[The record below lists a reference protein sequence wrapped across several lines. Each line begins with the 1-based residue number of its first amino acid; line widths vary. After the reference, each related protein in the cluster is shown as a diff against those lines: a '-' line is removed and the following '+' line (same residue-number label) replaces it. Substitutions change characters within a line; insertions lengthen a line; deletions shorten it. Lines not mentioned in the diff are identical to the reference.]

1 MKKVLNPMPG
11 ASASRDQTDEE
22 LMLAYAKGSEEA
34 FQILYERHSSKVYGF
49 LASKLK
55 DRSITDDAF
64 QAAFMKLH
72 RSREKYD
79 PALPFAPWLFTVCR
93 SAMLDTL
100 RARSRTT
107 RLEDQNPVA
116 IENAVAADI
125 PKEAVSLPG
134 LQALPANQRQALE
147 MRYLQEMSF
156 DEIASRLETSS
167 ENSRQLVSRAV
178 KKLRKVLQG
187 SEGEE

>member
-1 MKKVLNPMPG
+1 MKKVLDPMPD
-11 ASASRDQTDEE
+11 ASDSKNRTDEE
-22 LMLAYAKGSEEA
+22 LMLAYAKGSDQA
-34 FQILYERHSSKVYGF
+34 FQILYERHSSQVYGF

-55 DRSITDDAF
+55 DRSTTDDAF
-64 QAAFMKLH
+64 QATFMKLH

-79 PALPFAPWLFTVCR
+79 PTLPFAPWLFTVCR

-116 IENAVAADI
+116 VENAAADI
-125 PKEAVSLPG
+125 PKEALSLPS
-134 LQALPANQRQALE
+134 LQALPASQRQALE
-147 MRYLQEMSF
+147 MRYLQELSF
-156 DEIASRLETSS
+156 DEIANRLETSS
-167 ENSRQLVSRAV
+167 DNSRQLVSRAV